1 MHSDGG
7 STIAFMKQKRSER
20 YSQTDIDIPERPDM
34 VAILTFEFA
43 IETCLIV
50 EFPVDAQTVI
60 WTGTGNIAFE
70 NVVGIDDRFVVAREF
85 MDNTAFH
92 VRLDITVFADFPFFA
107 QDETGTACYD
117 IGIFGIDCQTVIHRE
132 ILAFQPEIRQLELRF
147 DEHVIGQFEMAACLD
162 TGVPSSMWS
171 LIF

>member
-1 MHSDGG
+1 
-7 STIAFMKQKRSER
+7 
-20 YSQTDIDIPERPDM
+20 M

-117 IGIFGIDCQTVIHRE
+117 IGILVSTAKPLSIVKFLPFSQKYDNWSCGSMNTSLASLKWRPAS
-132 ILAFQPEIRQLELRF
+132 ILA
-147 DEHVIGQFEMAACLD
+147 
-162 TGVPSSMWS
+162 PSA
-171 LIF
+171 

>member
-92 VRLDITVFADFPFFA
+92 VRLDITVLLISHFCPGRDRH
-107 QDETGTACYD
+107 GLLRHRH
-117 IGIFGIDCQTVIHRE
+117 FGIDCQTVIHRE
-132 ILAFQPEIRQLELRF
+132 ILAFQPEIRQLELAVR
-147 DEHVIGQFEMAACLD
+147 
-162 TGVPSSMWS
+162 
-171 LIF
+171 